1 MLTPSTITEFEAS
14 MGAYDQSCNQQMRN
28 SSARGTIVIASSVF
42 ITFAIA
48 ALPLAT
54 SPSPGHMEDGVVLI
68 QIECGGNVTGIKK
81 PSRWRLRATA
91 RYGFFRVLG
100 GVHVNPAS
108 LWKSEDCSKRCPDSV
123 SAMSACGRKC
133 PETCRHK
140 CNYGIGAS
148 DPASAVSGLTL
159 TVTPLRSR
167 VVSSGFPGTST
178 RRLR

>member
-1 MLTPSTITEFEAS
+1 MCFSYSRESRLSIQPNFRRSDVNSVDHHGIRSFNGSLRSVVQSTNAEFVRAGDYRHRFAELICLS
-14 MGAYDQSCNQQMRN
+14 DGF
-28 SSARGTIVIASSVF
+28 VEPEHSVF

-108 LWKSEDCSKRCPDSV
+108 L
-123 SAMSACGRKC
+123 
-133 PETCRHK
+133 
-140 CNYGIGAS
+140 
-148 DPASAVSGLTL
+148 
-159 TVTPLRSR
+159 
-167 VVSSGFPGTST
+167 
-178 RRLR
+178 